1 MSKLKQTFATVTI
14 LSVLIVGA
22 LPGGVSALTS
32 AELQVQIDA
41 LMAQLSALQAQLPST
56 TPSAGAPAAC
66 SGVTL
71 SRNLTVGSSGT
82 DVKCLQA
89 LLNQS
94 ADTQVAASGVGSAG
108 SESLYF
114 GNLTRAAVKKFQEK
128 YSSEVLAPV
137 GLSAGTGFVGSAT
150 RAKLTSTLSAAPVA
164 T

>member
-14 LSVLIVGA
+14 LSVLIWGA

-32 AELQVQIDA
+32 AELQAQIDA
-41 LMAQLSALQAQLPST
+41 LMAQLSTLQGQLPSST
-56 TPSAGAPAAC
+56 TSTSGAPAAC

-108 SESLYF
+108 NETLYF
-114 GNLTRAAVKKFQEK
+114 GNLTRAAVVK
-128 YSSEVLAPV
+128 YQNKYAAEILTPL
-137 GLSAGTGFVGSAT
+137 GLSAGTGFV
-150 RAKLTSTLSAAPVA
+150 LTKFFF
-164 T
+164 